1 MDNIKRLG
9 TPLLVLILAAL
20 ITRLMNAYMHIPY
33 QSMILLI
40 IEVTSLFLFGMFL
53 NKSHGRRNGSVF
65 KKVFAIVFPVL
76 FLFLQLGFFS
86 FDWLEQF
93 LYLIGGTNAFY
104 IKMMYIYCGYLFGD

>member
-40 IEVTSLFLFGMFL
+40 IEVTSLFLFGMFPTRAMAEETVRSL
-53 NKSHGRRNGSVF
+53 RRCLPSYLRSCFCFCSWVS
-65 KKVFAIVFPVL
+65 FPL
-76 FLFLQLGFFS
+76 TGWNS
-86 FDWLEQF
+86 FC
-93 LYLIGGTNAFY
+93 T
-104 IKMMYIYCGYLFGD
+104 

>member
-53 NKSHGRRNGSVF
+53 NKSHDRRYGSVF
-65 KKVFAIVFPVL
+65 KKVFAIVFTVL

>member
-65 KKVFAIVFPVL
+65 KKG
-76 FLFLQLGFFS
+76 FLFL
-86 FDWLEQF
+86 
-93 LYLIGGTNAFY
+93 
-104 IKMMYIYCGYLFGD
+104 

>member
-40 IEVTSLFLFGMFL
+40 IEVTSLFLLLRNMPKKRFGL
-53 NKSHGRRNGSVF
+53 
-65 KKVFAIVFPVL
+65 
-76 FLFLQLGFFS
+76 
-86 FDWLEQF
+86 
-93 LYLIGGTNAFY
+93 
-104 IKMMYIYCGYLFGD
+104 

>member
-1 MDNIKRLG
+1 M
-9 TPLLVLILAAL
+9 
-20 ITRLMNAYMHIPY
+20 
-33 QSMILLI
+33 
-40 IEVTSLFLFGMFL
+40 
-53 NKSHGRRNGSVF
+53 
-65 KKVFAIVFPVL
+65 FAIVFTVL